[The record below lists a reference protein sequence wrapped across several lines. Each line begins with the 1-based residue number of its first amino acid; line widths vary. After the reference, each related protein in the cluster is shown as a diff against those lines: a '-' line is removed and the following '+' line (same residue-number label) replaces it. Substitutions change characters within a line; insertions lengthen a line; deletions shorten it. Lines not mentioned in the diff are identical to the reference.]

1 METSPVSELGPRLA
15 AIERR
20 EAVRRA
26 MARYMD
32 LCDVPREPYDDAEF
46 AALFV
51 PHAVWEGTGPE
62 YTGKFG
68 RLEGREAILSM
79 LRSYLPPS
87 KHFRRNVHV
96 LGEGHIAV
104 RDEAATGRWVMQQVS
119 EYDDGGHELIAARL
133 DVDFEITGSTA
144 CISHFRTEKLLSV
157 NPAAALSTN

>member
-1 METSPVSELGPRLA
+1 MKTPSPSELGPRLA

-20 EAVRRA
+20 EAVRCA

-32 LCDVPREPYDDAEF
+32 LCDVPREPSGHAEL

-68 RLEGREAILSM
+68 RLVGREAILSM
-79 LRSYLPPS
+79 LCSYLPPS

-96 LGEGHIAV
+96 LGEGHITV
-104 RDEAATGRWVMQQVS
+104 RDDAATGRWVMQQVS

-133 DVDFEITGSTA
+133 DVDFEIIGSTA
-144 CISHFRTEKLLSV
+144 CISHFRTEKLLSLS
-157 NPAAALSTN
+157 PAVALSTN

>member
-1 METSPVSELGPRLA
+1 MKTPPASELGPRLA
-15 AIERR
+15 AIERC

-32 LCDVPREPYDDAEF
+32 LCDVPREPYDHAEL

-68 RLEGREAILSM
+68 RLMGREAILSM
-79 LRSYLPPS
+79 LRSYLPPA

-96 LGEGHIAV
+96 LGEGHITP
-104 RDEAATGRWVMQQVS
+104 REDSATGRWVMQQVS
-119 EYDDGGHELIAARL
+119 EYDDGGHELIVARL

-144 CISHFRTEKLLSV
+144 RISHFRTEKLLSV
-157 NPAAALSTN
+157 NPALALSTN